1 MIEHFTGFILVLLH
15 AISVGLFKVNR
26 SFLVM
31 SDFSGYKVEIASNQ
45 LGTIVGTVTSY
56 NENKIDLVNALVN
69 GKTVREPQYSVDK
82 QFISQLRIISTLNAP
97 SGDSQAAVGVHQ
109 SPSSRDLRRDKL
121 RNIPGACTAYVCDRS
136 PPRVIKTPKSQLRVH
151 HKNPD
156 NSLEKGSAAPKSGNV
171 GAAVRR
177 RNRSKSTG
185 EGVAQGYCS
194 GCESDPV
201 ASHTSKSANPD
212 RRRRKPKRNASGS
225 STNGLAAGW
234 ESLRIED
241 FIDKEFDFEANLAL
255 FDKKAFY
262 EKADAAE
269 ACDGSANGNKGRL
282 RQLFPDVEQVL
293 VEGPNGIGFVPASD
307 ANSAETPTPIKAQRQ
322 HEQNT
327 VASPL
332 CTPTPAA
339 WSTPTGHK
347 VPFLSSAVHDRILH
361 YLATGKD
368 VDGVVPALPQ
378 GLTWDRII
386 ETAGLAVVNAAVNF
400 LKQSPA
406 KMSNRTGQ
414 QQQPPSSRPPLRV
427 LVLPGTANLAGALAI
442 NAARHLACRGGACVL
457 LYCPPTASA
466 GLQPS
471 VNAACGDV
479 TASYRVEMTLAQT
492 LAPKAALFVTDDDD
506 VEAEEDEASI
516 VDSGDGEFTSQAGRM
531 WISRIPG
538 LKVVSTVSGV
548 TCRPRNALIDLLI
561 LGQPLDQYDKAIRD
575 WLTNHTAICLTVQV
589 AKPQSSLTSATIFPP
604 RSLKSWLIQL
614 GLPTVSPSQ
623 CPLTVDVHL
632 VDVGMSRSLVSRVT
646 GDLRALP
653 PMGLFDTTFTVHLT
667 SKGSM

>member
-538 LKVVSTVSGV
+538 LKVVSTVSGNLSLHLRY
-548 TCRPRNALIDLLI
+548 TWSRL
-561 LGQPLDQYDKAIRD
+561 
-575 WLTNHTAICLTVQV
+575 W
-589 AKPQSSLTSATIFPP
+589 QST
-604 RSLKSWLIQL
+604 
-614 GLPTVSPSQ
+614 
-623 CPLTVDVHL
+623 
-632 VDVGMSRSLVSRVT
+632 
-646 GDLRALP
+646 
-653 PMGLFDTTFTVHLT
+653 
-667 SKGSM
+667 